1 MIFSFEGCLK
11 WRTHVIIVDRLGGDN
26 VLADILV
33 EVVAKTTD
41 KTFTYRIPDGMKAEV
56 GMRALVPFGP
66 RKIEGFIIKIYD
78 EVELDYEVK
87 EVIKLVDEKP
97 VLNKEMLELGRYIS
111 KKTLSPLTLAYQTM
125 LPRALKAKEKT
136 NINKKTVKCLRILK
150 EGTFKNKQKL
160 VFDYVKSGN
169 DVLKSE
175 ASKISVSS
183 VNTLIKNGYLEE
195 FDKEVYRLD
204 DDIEVDKKEYNLTYE
219 QKKVLESVKLDKF
232 KPYLLHGV
240 TGSGK
245 TLVYIKLIEEV
256 LKKGKE
262 AILLVPEIS
271 LTPQVVDIFKK
282 RFGKVVAILH
292 SGLSNGE
299 KYDEWR
305 KIERKE
311 VSIAIGARSAV
322 FAPFTNLG
330 IIIIDEEHSNTYK
343 QENVPRY
350 NAIDVALRR
359 GKMYDIPVILG
370 SATPSIES
378 YTRAKMGI
386 YELLVMKNRVNK
398 CLPKVYLTNMKD
410 EFKKGNRVFSE
421 LFKEKMND
429 RLRKNEQVLV
439 LLNRRGYSTVITC
452 KACGFTH
459 KCPNCDIPLTYH
471 KNGNIMK
478 CHYCDYKAPRLLEC
492 PECHSKNINSLGMGT
507 ERLESL
513 IKEEFEGA
521 KVIRMDQ
528 DTTRNK
534 GAHKRIINEF
544 KNEKYNVLVGTQMIA
559 KGLDF
564 PKVTL
569 VCVVNGDA
577 SLNVPDFRSSER
589 TYELLSQVAGRAGRD
604 KLPGEV
610 IIQGFNVNHYSILYA
625 KENDYESFYNEEMKI
640 RKVLKYPPFYNLCLI
655 KVSGKNYDEVFGEAN
670 KIVTYLKGN
679 LDNIILGPASASMP
693 KINNVYYVQIIIK
706 FKRTKDILGSLEFI
720 QGHYKNKINVSID
733 LNPLKI

>member
-1 MIFSFEGCLK
+1 M
-11 WRTHVIIVDRLGGDN
+11 
-26 VLADILV
+26 LADILV

-41 KTFTYRIPDGMKAEV
+41 KTFTYHIPDGMKAMV
-56 GMRALVPFGP
+56 GMRALVPFG
-66 RKIEGFIIKIYD
+66 RRNIEGFIVRIYD

-87 EVIKLVDEKP
+87 DIIQLVDEKP
-97 VLNKEMLELGRYIS
+97 VLNEEMLELGKYIS

-125 LPRALKAKEKT
+125 LPSGLKAKEKT
-136 NINKKTVKCLRILK
+136 NINKKMVKYLK
-150 EGTFKNKQKL
+150 VLKDGEFKTEKQRM
-160 VFDYVKSGN
+160 VFDYVKKN
-169 DVLKSE
+169 NLVLKSE
-175 ASKISVSS
+175 VNKISSS
-183 VNTLIKNGYLEE
+183 VVKTLINNGYLEE
-195 FDKEVYRLD
+195 VQKEVYRLD
-204 DDIEVDKKEYNLTYE
+204 EEIEVEKKHYNLTKE
-219 QKKVLESVKLDKF
+219 QAKVLESVKFGKF

-245 TLVYIKLIEEV
+245 TLVYIRLIEKV
-256 LKKGKE
+256 LKQGKE

-271 LTPQVVDIFKK
+271 LTPQVVEIFKK
-282 RFGKVVAILH
+282 RFGKTIAILH

-311 VSIAIGARSAV
+311 VSIVIGARSAI

-359 GKMYDIPVILG
+359 GKTYNIPVILG
-370 SATPSIES
+370 SATPSVES
-378 YTRAKMGI
+378 YTRAKTGI

-398 CLPKVYLTNMKD
+398 KMPKVYLVDMKD

-421 LFKEKMND
+421 IFKDKMND
-429 RLRKNEQVLV
+429 RLSKNEQVLV

-452 KACGFTH
+452 KECGFTH

-478 CHYCDYKAPRLLEC
+478 CHYCDYKVPRLLEC
-492 PECHSKNINSLGMGT
+492 PKCHSKNINSLGMGT
-507 ERLESL
+507 EKLESL
-513 IKEEFEGA
+513 IKDEFKDA

-534 GAHKRIINEF
+534 GAHKRIINDF
-544 KNEKYNVLVGTQMIA
+544 KDGKYNVLVGTQMIA

-577 SLNVPDFRSSER
+577 SLNIPDFRSSER

-604 KLPGEV
+604 KLDGEV
-610 IIQGFNVNHYSILYA
+610 IIQGFNVSHYSIVYA
-625 KENDYESFYNEEMKI
+625 KNNDYDSFYNEEMKI
-640 RKVLKYPPFYNLCLI
+640 RKVLKYPPYYNLCLI
-655 KVSGKNYDEVFGEAN
+655 KVSGKNYDEVYNEAS
-670 KIVTYLKGN
+670 KITTYLKSN
-679 LDNIILGPASASMP
+679 LNNIVLGPASASMP
-693 KINNVYYVQIIIK
+693 KINNIYYVQIIIK
-706 FKRTKDILGSLEFI
+706 FKNTKEILSYLEFI
-720 QGHYKNKINVSID
+720 KEHYKKKINVDID

>member
-1 MIFSFEGCLK
+1 M
-11 WRTHVIIVDRLGGDN
+11 
-26 VLADILV
+26 LADILV

-41 KTFTYRIPDGMKAEV
+41 KTFTYHIPDGMNALV
-56 GMRALVPFGP
+56 GMRALVPFGK
-66 RKIEGFIIKIYD
+66 RNIEGFIVRIYD
-78 EVELDYEVK
+78 EIELDYEVK
-87 EVIKLVDEKP
+87 DIIKLVDDKP
-97 VLNKEMLELGRYIS
+97 VLNEEMLELGKYIS
-111 KKTLSPLTLAYQTM
+111 KKTLSPLTLSYQTM
-125 LPRALKAKEKT
+125 LPRGLKAREKT
-136 NINKKTVKCLRILK
+136 NINKKMVKYLK
-150 EGTFKNKQKL
+150 VLKDGEFKGEKQKQ
-160 VFDYVKSGN
+160 VFDYVKKN
-169 DVLKSE
+169 NLVLKAE
-175 ASKISVSS
+175 ANKISSS
-183 VNTLIKNGYLEE
+183 AVKTLINNGYLEE
-195 FDKEVYRLD
+195 VEKEVYRLD
-204 DDIEVDKKEYNLTYE
+204 EDVEVEKKHYDLTEE
-219 QKKVLESVKLDKF
+219 QAKVLESVKFDKF

-245 TLVYIKLIEEV
+245 TLVYIRLIEKV
-256 LKKGKE
+256 LKQGKE

-282 RFGKVVAILH
+282 RFGKTIAILH

-311 VSIAIGARSAV
+311 VSIVIGARSAI

-343 QENVPRY
+343 QDNVPRY

-359 GKMYDIPVILG
+359 GKTYNIPVVLG
-370 SATPSIES
+370 SATPSVES
-378 YTRAKMGI
+378 YTRAKAGI

-398 CLPKVYLTNMKD
+398 KMPKVYLVDMKD

-421 LFKEKMND
+421 IFKDKMND
-429 RLRKNEQVLV
+429 RLSKNEQVLV

-452 KACGFTH
+452 TECGFTH

-492 PECHSKNINSLGMGT
+492 PSCHSKNINSLGMGT
-507 ERLESL
+507 EKLESL
-513 IKEEFEGA
+513 LKEEFKEA

-534 GAHKRIINEF
+534 GAHKRIIDDF
-544 KNEKYNVLVGTQMIA
+544 KEGKYNVLVGTQMIA

-577 SLNVPDFRSSER
+577 TLNIPDFRSSER
-589 TYELLSQVAGRAGRD
+589 TYELLSQVSGRAGRD
-604 KLPGEV
+604 KLDGEV
-610 IIQGFNVNHYSILYA
+610 IIQGFNVSHYSIIYA
-625 KENDYESFYNEEMKI
+625 KDNDYDSFYNEEMKI
-640 RKVLKYPPFYNLCLI
+640 RKTLKYPPYYNLCLI
-655 KVSGKNYDEVFGEAN
+655 KVSGKNYDEVYKEAS
-670 KIVTYLKGN
+670 KITTYLKAN
-679 LDNIILGPASASMP
+679 LNNIVLGPASASIP
-693 KINNVYYVQIIIK
+693 KINNIYYVQIIIK
-706 FKRTKDILGSLEFI
+706 FKNTKEILSYLEFI
-720 QGHYKNKINVSID
+720 RKHYKKKINVDID

>member
-1 MIFSFEGCLK
+1 M
-11 WRTHVIIVDRLGGDN
+11 
-26 VLADILV
+26 LADILV

-41 KTFTYRIPDGMKAEV
+41 KTFTYHIPDGMNAKE
-56 GMRALVPFGP
+56 GMRALVPFG
-66 RKIEGFIIKIYD
+66 RRNIEGFIIRIYD

-87 EVIKLVDEKP
+87 DIIQLVDEKP
-97 VLNKEMLELGRYIS
+97 VLNEEMLELGKYIS
-111 KKTLSPLTLAYQTM
+111 KKTLSPLTLSYQTM
-125 LPRALKAKEKT
+125 LPSGLKAREKT
-136 NINKKTVKCLRILK
+136 NINKKMVKYLK
-150 EGTFKNKQKL
+150 VLKDGEFKGEKQKQ
-160 VFDYVKSGN
+160 VFDYVKKN
-169 DVLKSE
+169 NLVLKAE
-175 ASKISVSS
+175 ANKISSS
-183 VNTLIKNGYLEE
+183 AVKTLINNGYLEE
-195 FDKEVYRLD
+195 VEKEVYRLD
-204 DDIEVDKKEYNLTYE
+204 EEVEVEKKHYDLTEE
-219 QKKVLESVKLDKF
+219 QAKVLESVKFGKF

-245 TLVYIKLIEEV
+245 TLVYIRLIEKV
-256 LKKGKE
+256 LKQGKE

-282 RFGKVVAILH
+282 RFGKTIAILH

-311 VSIAIGARSAV
+311 VSIVIGARSAM

-343 QENVPRY
+343 QDNVPRY

-359 GKMYDIPVILG
+359 GKTYNIPVVLG
-370 SATPSIES
+370 SATPSVES
-378 YTRAKMGI
+378 YTRAKAGI

-398 CLPKVYLTNMKD
+398 KMPKVYLVDMKD
-410 EFKKGNRVFSE
+410 EFKKGNRVFSDI
-421 LFKEKMND
+421 FKVKMND
-429 RLRKNEQVLV
+429 RLSKNEQVLV

-452 KACGFTH
+452 KECGFTH

-478 CHYCDYKAPRLLEC
+478 CHYCDYKVPRLLEC
-492 PECHSKNINSLGMGT
+492 PKCHSKNINSLGMGT
-507 ERLESL
+507 EKLESL
-513 IKEEFEGA
+513 IKEEFKDA

-534 GAHKRIINEF
+534 GAHKRIIDDF
-544 KNEKYNVLVGTQMIA
+544 KDGKYNVLVGTQMIA

-577 SLNVPDFRSSER
+577 TLNIPDFRSSER
-589 TYELLSQVAGRAGRD
+589 TYELLSQVSGRAGRD
-604 KLPGEV
+604 KLDGEV
-610 IIQGFNVNHYSILYA
+610 IIQGFNVSHYSIVYA
-625 KENDYESFYNEEMKI
+625 KNNDYESFYHEEMKI
-640 RKVLKYPPFYNLCLI
+640 RKVLKYPPYYNLCLI
-655 KVSGKNYDEVFGEAN
+655 KVSGKNYDEVYNEAN
-670 KIVTYLKGN
+670 KITTYLKGN
-679 LDNIILGPASASMP
+679 LNNIVLGPASASMP
-693 KINNVYYVQIIIK
+693 KINNIYYVQIIIK
-706 FKRTKDILGSLEFI
+706 FKNTKEILSYLEFI
-720 QGHYKNKINVSID
+720 RKHYQKKINVDID

>member
-1 MIFSFEGCLK
+1 M
-11 WRTHVIIVDRLGGDN
+11 
-26 VLADILV
+26 LADILV

-41 KTFTYRIPDGMKAEV
+41 KTFTYHIPDGMNAKE
-56 GMRALVPFGP
+56 GMRALVPFG
-66 RKIEGFIIKIYD
+66 RRNIEGFIIRIYD

-87 EVIKLVDEKP
+87 DIIQLVDEKP
-97 VLNKEMLELGRYIS
+97 VLNEEMLELGKYIS
-111 KKTLSPLTLAYQTM
+111 KKTLSPLTLSYQTM
-125 LPRALKAKEKT
+125 LPSGLKAREKT
-136 NINKKTVKCLRILK
+136 NINKKIVKYLHVLK
-150 EGTFKNKQKL
+150 DGEFKGEKQKQ
-160 VFDYVKSGN
+160 VFDYVKKN
-169 DVLKSE
+169 NLVLKAE
-175 ASKISVSS
+175 ANKISSS
-183 VNTLIKNGYLEE
+183 AVKTLINNGYLEE
-195 FDKEVYRLD
+195 VEKEVYRLD
-204 DDIEVDKKEYNLTYE
+204 EEVEVEKKHYDLTEE
-219 QKKVLESVKLDKF
+219 QAKVLESVKFGKF

-245 TLVYIKLIEEV
+245 TLVYIRLIEKV
-256 LKKGKE
+256 LKQGKE

-282 RFGKVVAILH
+282 RFGKTIAILH

-311 VSIAIGARSAV
+311 VSIVIGARSAI

-343 QENVPRY
+343 QDNVPRY

-359 GKMYDIPVILG
+359 GKTYNIPVVLG
-370 SATPSIES
+370 SATPSVES
-378 YTRAKMGI
+378 YTRAKTGI

-398 CLPKVYLTNMKD
+398 KMPKVYLVDMKD
-410 EFKKGNRVFSE
+410 EFKKGNRVFSDI
-421 LFKEKMND
+421 FKEKMND
-429 RLRKNEQVLV
+429 RLSKNEQVLV

-452 KACGFTH
+452 KECGFTH

-478 CHYCDYKAPRLLEC
+478 CHYCDYKVPRLLDC
-492 PECHSKNINSLGMGT
+492 PKCYSKNINSLGMGT
-507 ERLESL
+507 EKLESL
-513 IKEEFEGA
+513 IKEEFKDA

-534 GAHKRIINEF
+534 GAHKRIIDDF
-544 KNEKYNVLVGTQMIA
+544 KEGKYNVLVGTQMIA

-577 SLNVPDFRSSER
+577 TLNIPDFRSSER
-589 TYELLSQVAGRAGRD
+589 TYELLSQVSGRAGRD
-604 KLPGEV
+604 KLDGEV
-610 IIQGFNVNHYSILYA
+610 IIQGFNVSHYSIVYA
-625 KENDYESFYNEEMKI
+625 KNNDYESFYDEEMKI
-640 RKVLKYPPFYNLCLI
+640 RKVLKYPPYYNLCLI
-655 KVSGKNYDEVFGEAN
+655 KVSGKNYDEVYSEAS
-670 KIVTYLKGN
+670 KITTYLKSN
-679 LDNIILGPASASMP
+679 LNNIVLGPASASMP
-693 KINNVYYVQIIIK
+693 KINNIYYVQIIIK
-706 FKRTKDILGSLEFI
+706 FKNTKEILSYLEFI
-720 QGHYKNKINVSID
+720 REHYKKKINVDID

>member
-1 MIFSFEGCLK
+1 M
-11 WRTHVIIVDRLGGDN
+11 
-26 VLADILV
+26 LADILV

-41 KTFTYRIPDGMKAEV
+41 KTFTYHIPDGMEAKE
-56 GMRALVPFGP
+56 GMRALVPFG
-66 RKIEGFIIKIYD
+66 RRNIEGFIIRIYD

-87 EVIKLVDEKP
+87 DIIQLVDEKP
-97 VLNKEMLELGRYIS
+97 VLNEEMLELGKYIS
-111 KKTLSPLTLAYQTM
+111 KKTLSPLTLSYQTM
-125 LPRALKAKEKT
+125 LPSGLKAKEKT
-136 NINKKTVKCLRILK
+136 NINKKIVKYLHVLK
-150 EGTFKNKQKL
+150 DGEFKGEKQKQ
-160 VFDYVKSGN
+160 VFDYVKKN
-169 DVLKSE
+169 NLVLKAE
-175 ASKISVSS
+175 ANKISSS
-183 VNTLIKNGYLEE
+183 AVKTLINNGYLEE
-195 FDKEVYRLD
+195 VEKEVYRLD
-204 DDIEVDKKEYNLTYE
+204 EEVEVEKKHYDLTEE
-219 QKKVLESVKLDKF
+219 QAKVLESVKFDKF

-245 TLVYIKLIEEV
+245 TLVYIRLIEKV
-256 LKKGKE
+256 LKQGKE

-282 RFGKVVAILH
+282 RFGKTIAILH

-311 VSIAIGARSAV
+311 VSIVIGARSAI

-343 QENVPRY
+343 QDNVPRY

-359 GKMYDIPVILG
+359 GKTYNIPVVLG
-370 SATPSIES
+370 SATPSVES
-378 YTRAKMGI
+378 YTRAKAGI

-398 CLPKVYLTNMKD
+398 KMPKVYLVDMKD
-410 EFKKGNRVFSE
+410 EFKKGNRVFSDI
-421 LFKEKMND
+421 FKEKMND
-429 RLRKNEQVLV
+429 RLSKNEQVLV

-452 KACGFTH
+452 KECGFTH

-478 CHYCDYKAPRLLEC
+478 CHYCDYKVPRLLEC
-492 PECHSKNINSLGMGT
+492 PRCHSKNINSLGMGT
-507 ERLESL
+507 EKLESL
-513 IKEEFEGA
+513 IKEEFKDA

-534 GAHKRIINEF
+534 GAHKRIIDDF
-544 KNEKYNVLVGTQMIA
+544 KEGKYNVLVGTQMIA

-577 SLNVPDFRSSER
+577 TLNIPDFRSSER
-589 TYELLSQVAGRAGRD
+589 TYELLSQVSGRAGRD
-604 KLPGEV
+604 KLDGEV
-610 IIQGFNVNHYSILYA
+610 IIQGFNVSHYSIVYA
-625 KENDYESFYNEEMKI
+625 KNNDYESFYNEEMKI
-640 RKVLKYPPFYNLCLI
+640 RKVLKYPPYYNLCLI
-655 KVSGKNYDEVFGEAN
+655 KVSGKNYDEVYSEAS
-670 KIVTYLKGN
+670 KITTYLKSN
-679 LDNIILGPASASMP
+679 LNNIVLGPASASMP
-693 KINNVYYVQIIIK
+693 KINNIYYVQIIIK
-706 FKRTKDILGSLEFI
+706 FKNTKEILSYLEFI
-720 QGHYKNKINVSID
+720 REHYKKKINVDID

>member
-1 MIFSFEGCLK
+1 MF
-11 WRTHVIIVDRLGGDN
+11 
-26 VLADILV
+26 ADILV
-33 EVVAKTTD
+33 EVVAKSTD
-41 KTFTYRIPDGMKAEV
+41 KTFTYRIPEGMKAMV
-56 GMRALVPFGP
+56 GMRALVPFGK
-66 RKIEGFIIKIYD
+66 RNIEGFIVKIYNH
-78 EVELDYEVK
+78 EEFDYEVK
-87 EVIKLVDEKP
+87 DIIKLVDDRP
-97 VLNKEMLELGRYIS
+97 VLNEEMLELGKYIS

-136 NINKKTVKCLRILK
+136 NINKKFVKYLRVIK
-150 EGTFKNKQKL
+150 DGDFKTEGQRK
-160 VFDYVKSGN
+160 VFEYVKSHGF
-169 DVLKSE
+169 VLKSE
-175 ASKISVSS
+175 ANKISLSAVK
-183 VNTLIKNGYLEE
+183 TLINNGFLEE
-195 FDKEVYRLD
+195 FEKEVYRLD
-204 DDIEVDKKEYNLTYE
+204 DDIKLENKDYVLTDEQRGVLDK
-219 QKKVLESVKLDKF
+219 VCFDKF
-232 KPYLLHGV
+232 KPYLLYGV

-256 LKKGKE
+256 LRQGKE

-271 LTPQVVDIFKK
+271 LTPQVVEIFKK
-282 RFGKVVAILH
+282 RFGKIVAILH

-311 VSIAIGARSAV
+311 VSIVIGARSAV

-330 IIIIDEEHSNTYK
+330 IIIIDEEHSATYK
-343 QENVPRY
+343 QDNVPRY
-350 NAIDVALRR
+350 NAIDVALKRS
-359 GKMYDIPVILG
+359 KTYDIPTVLG

-378 YTRAKMGI
+378 YTRAKTGV

-398 CLPKVYLTNMKD
+398 KLPKVYLVDMKD

-421 LFKEKMND
+421 IFKEKVND
-429 RLRKNEQVLV
+429 RLSKGEQVLV

-452 KACGFTH
+452 KDCGFTH

-478 CHYCDYKAPRLLEC
+478 CHYCDYTAPRLLEC
-492 PECHSKNINSLGMGT
+492 PICHSKNINSLGMGT

-534 GAHKRIINEF
+534 GAHKKIIDDF
-544 KNEKYNVLVGTQMIA
+544 KNNKYNVLVGTQMIA

-564 PKVTL
+564 PLVTL
-569 VCVVNGDA
+569 VCVINGDA
-577 SLNVPDFRSSER
+577 SLNIPDFRSSER

-604 KLPGEV
+604 KLSGEV
-610 IIQGFNVNHYSILYA
+610 IIQGFNVNHYSMVYA
-625 KENDYESFYNEEMKI
+625 KKNDYERVYNEGMKI

-655 KVSGKNYDEVFGEAN
+655 KVSGKKYDEVFGEAN
-670 KIVTYLKGN
+670 KIATYLKN
-679 LDNIILGPASASMP
+679 TLDAILLGPASASMP
-693 KINNVYYVQIIIK
+693 KINNIYYVQVIIK
-706 FKRTKDILGSLEFI
+706 FKKTKDILGCLEFI
-720 QGHYKNKINVSID
+720 LNHYKNKINVDID
-733 LNPLKI
+733 LNPLRI

>member
-1 MIFSFEGCLK
+1 M
-11 WRTHVIIVDRLGGDN
+11 
-26 VLADILV
+26 LADILV

-41 KTFTYRIPDGMKAEV
+41 KTFTYHIPDGMKAKE
-56 GMRALVPFGP
+56 GMRALVPFG
-66 RKIEGFIIKIYD
+66 RRNIEGFIIRIYD

-87 EVIKLVDEKP
+87 DIIQLVDEKP
-97 VLNKEMLELGRYIS
+97 VLNEEMLELGKYIS
-111 KKTLSPLTLAYQTM
+111 KKTLSPLTLSYQTM
-125 LPRALKAKEKT
+125 LPSGLKAKEKT
-136 NINKKTVKCLRILK
+136 NINKKIVKYLHVLK
-150 EGTFKNKQKL
+150 DGEFKGEKQKQ
-160 VFDYVKSGN
+160 VFDYVKKN
-169 DVLKSE
+169 NLVLKAE
-175 ASKISVSS
+175 ANKISSS
-183 VNTLIKNGYLEE
+183 AVKTLINNGYLEE
-195 FDKEVYRLD
+195 VEKEVYRLD
-204 DDIEVDKKEYNLTYE
+204 EEVEVEKKHYDLTEE
-219 QKKVLESVKLDKF
+219 QAKVLESVKFDKF

-245 TLVYIKLIEEV
+245 TLVYIRLIEKV
-256 LKKGKE
+256 LKQGKE

-282 RFGKVVAILH
+282 RFGKTIAILH

-311 VSIAIGARSAV
+311 VSIVIGARSAI

-343 QENVPRY
+343 QDNVPRY

-359 GKMYDIPVILG
+359 GKTYNIPVVLG
-370 SATPSIES
+370 SATPSVES
-378 YTRAKMGI
+378 YTRAKAGI

-398 CLPKVYLTNMKD
+398 KMPKVYLVDMKD
-410 EFKKGNRVFSE
+410 EFKKGNRVFSDI
-421 LFKEKMND
+421 FKEKMND
-429 RLRKNEQVLV
+429 RLSKNEQVLV

-452 KACGFTH
+452 KECGFTH

-478 CHYCDYKAPRLLEC
+478 CHYCDYKVPRLLEC
-492 PECHSKNINSLGMGT
+492 PKCHSKNINSLGMGT
-507 ERLESL
+507 EKLESL
-513 IKEEFEGA
+513 IKEEFKDA

-534 GAHKRIINEF
+534 GAHKRIIDDF
-544 KNEKYNVLVGTQMIA
+544 KEGKYNVLVGTQMIA

-577 SLNVPDFRSSER
+577 TLNIPDFRSSER
-589 TYELLSQVAGRAGRD
+589 TYELLSQVSGRAGRD
-604 KLPGEV
+604 KLDGEV
-610 IIQGFNVNHYSILYA
+610 IIQGFNVSHYSIVYA
-625 KENDYESFYNEEMKI
+625 KNNDYESFYNEEMKI
-640 RKVLKYPPFYNLCLI
+640 RKVLKYPPYYNLCLI
-655 KVSGKNYDEVFGEAN
+655 KVSGKNYDEVYSEAS
-670 KIVTYLKGN
+670 KITTYLKSN
-679 LDNIILGPASASMP
+679 LNNIVLGPASASMP
-693 KINNVYYVQIIIK
+693 KINNIYYVQIIIK
-706 FKRTKDILGSLEFI
+706 FKNTKEILSYLEFI
-720 QGHYKNKINVSID
+720 REHYKKKINVDID

>member
-1 MIFSFEGCLK
+1 M
-11 WRTHVIIVDRLGGDN
+11 
-26 VLADILV
+26 LADILV

-41 KTFTYRIPDGMKAEV
+41 KTFTYHIPDGMKAKE
-56 GMRALVPFGP
+56 GMRALVPFG
-66 RKIEGFIIKIYD
+66 RRNIEGFIIRIYD

-87 EVIKLVDEKP
+87 DIIQLVDEKP
-97 VLNKEMLELGRYIS
+97 VLNEEMLELGKYIS
-111 KKTLSPLTLAYQTM
+111 KKTLSPLTLSYQTM
-125 LPRALKAKEKT
+125 LPSGLKAREKT
-136 NINKKTVKCLRILK
+136 NINKKIVKYLHVLK
-150 EGTFKNKQKL
+150 DGEFKGEKQKQ
-160 VFDYVKSGN
+160 VFDYVKKN
-169 DVLKSE
+169 NLVLKAE
-175 ASKISVSS
+175 ANKISSS
-183 VNTLIKNGYLEE
+183 AVKTLINNGYLEE
-195 FDKEVYRLD
+195 VEKEVYRLD
-204 DDIEVDKKEYNLTYE
+204 EEVEVEKKHYDLTEE
-219 QKKVLESVKLDKF
+219 QAKVLESVKFDKF

-245 TLVYIKLIEEV
+245 TLVYIRLIEKV
-256 LKKGKE
+256 LKQGKE

-282 RFGKVVAILH
+282 RFGKTIAILH

-311 VSIAIGARSAV
+311 VSIVIGARSAM

-343 QENVPRY
+343 QDNVPRY

-359 GKMYDIPVILG
+359 GKTYNIPVVLG
-370 SATPSIES
+370 SATPSVES
-378 YTRAKMGI
+378 YTRAKTGI

-398 CLPKVYLTNMKD
+398 KMPKVYLVDMKD
-410 EFKKGNRVFSE
+410 EFKKGNRVFSDI
-421 LFKEKMND
+421 FKEKMND
-429 RLRKNEQVLV
+429 RLSKNEQVLV

-452 KACGFTH
+452 KECGFTH

-478 CHYCDYKAPRLLEC
+478 CHYCDYKVPRLLEC
-492 PECHSKNINSLGMGT
+492 PKCHSKNINSLGMGT
-507 ERLESL
+507 EKLESL
-513 IKEEFEGA
+513 IKEEFKDA

-534 GAHKRIINEF
+534 GAHKRIIDDF
-544 KNEKYNVLVGTQMIA
+544 KEGKYNVLVGTQMIA

-577 SLNVPDFRSSER
+577 TLNIPDFRSSER
-589 TYELLSQVAGRAGRD
+589 TYELLSQVSGRAGRD
-604 KLPGEV
+604 KLDGEV
-610 IIQGFNVNHYSILYA
+610 IIQGFNVSHYSIVYA
-625 KENDYESFYNEEMKI
+625 KNNDYESFYNEEMKI
-640 RKVLKYPPFYNLCLI
+640 RKVLKYPPYYNLCLI
-655 KVSGKNYDEVFGEAN
+655 KVSGKNYDEVYNEAS
-670 KIVTYLKGN
+670 KITTYLKSN
-679 LDNIILGPASASMP
+679 LNNIVLGPASASMP
-693 KINNVYYVQIIIK
+693 KINNIYYVQIIIK
-706 FKRTKDILGSLEFI
+706 FKNTKEILSYLEFI
-720 QGHYKNKINVSID
+720 REHYKKKINVDID

>member
-1 MIFSFEGCLK
+1 MF
-11 WRTHVIIVDRLGGDN
+11 
-26 VLADILV
+26 ADILV
-33 EVVAKTTD
+33 EVVAKSTD
-41 KTFTYRIPDGMKAEV
+41 KTFTYRIPEGMKAMV
-56 GMRALVPFGP
+56 GMRALVPFGK
-66 RKIEGFIIKIYD
+66 RNIEGFIVKIYNH
-78 EVELDYEVK
+78 EEFDYEVK
-87 EVIKLVDEKP
+87 DIIKLVDDRP
-97 VLNKEMLELGRYIS
+97 VLNEEMLELGKYIS

-136 NINKKTVKCLRILK
+136 NINKKFVKYLRVIK
-150 EGTFKNKQKL
+150 DGDFKTEGQRK
-160 VFDYVKSGN
+160 VFEYVKSRGF
-169 DVLKSE
+169 VLKSE
-175 ASKISVSS
+175 ANKISLSAVK
-183 VNTLIKNGYLEE
+183 TLINNGFLEE
-195 FDKEVYRLD
+195 FEKEVYRLD
-204 DDIEVDKKEYNLTYE
+204 DDIKLENKDYVLTDEQRGVLDK
-219 QKKVLESVKLDKF
+219 VCFDKF
-232 KPYLLHGV
+232 KPYLLYGV

-256 LKKGKE
+256 LRRGKE

-271 LTPQVVDIFKK
+271 LTPQVVEIFKK
-282 RFGKVVAILH
+282 RFGKIVAILH

-311 VSIAIGARSAV
+311 VSIVIGARSAV

-330 IIIIDEEHSNTYK
+330 IIIIDEEHSATYK
-343 QENVPRY
+343 QDNVPRY
-350 NAIDVALRR
+350 NAIDVALKRS
-359 GKMYDIPVILG
+359 KTYDIPTVLG

-378 YTRAKMGI
+378 YTRAKTGV

-398 CLPKVYLTNMKD
+398 KLPKVYLVDMKD

-421 LFKEKMND
+421 IFKEKVND
-429 RLRKNEQVLV
+429 RLSKGEQVLV

-452 KACGFTH
+452 KDCGFTH

-478 CHYCDYKAPRLLEC
+478 CHYCDYTAPRLLEC
-492 PECHSKNINSLGMGT
+492 PICHSKNINSLGMGT

-534 GAHKRIINEF
+534 GAHKKIIDDF
-544 KNEKYNVLVGTQMIA
+544 KNNKYNVLVGTQMIA

-564 PKVTL
+564 PLVTL
-569 VCVVNGDA
+569 VCVINGDA
-577 SLNVPDFRSSER
+577 SLNIPDFRSSER

-604 KLPGEV
+604 KLSGEV
-610 IIQGFNVNHYSILYA
+610 IIQGFNVNHYSMVYA
-625 KENDYESFYNEEMKI
+625 KKNDYESFYNEEMKI

-655 KVSGKNYDEVFGEAN
+655 KVSGKKYDEVFGEAN
-670 KIVTYLKGN
+670 KIATYLKNN
-679 LDNIILGPASASMP
+679 LDAILLGPASASMP
-693 KINNVYYVQIIIK
+693 KINNIYYVQVIIK
-706 FKRTKDILGSLEFI
+706 FKKTKDILGCLEFI
-720 QGHYKNKINVSID
+720 LNHYKNKINVDID
-733 LNPLKI
+733 LNPLRI

>member
-1 MIFSFEGCLK
+1 M
-11 WRTHVIIVDRLGGDN
+11 
-26 VLADILV
+26 LADILV

-41 KTFTYRIPDGMKAEV
+41 KTFTYHIPDGMKAKE
-56 GMRALVPFGP
+56 GMRALVPFG
-66 RKIEGFIIKIYD
+66 RRNIEGFIIRIYD

-87 EVIKLVDEKP
+87 DIIQLVDEKP
-97 VLNKEMLELGRYIS
+97 VLNEEMLELGKYIS
-111 KKTLSPLTLAYQTM
+111 KKTLSPLTLSYQTM
-125 LPRALKAKEKT
+125 LPSGLKAKEKT
-136 NINKKTVKCLRILK
+136 NINKKIVKYLHVLK
-150 EGTFKNKQKL
+150 VGEFKGEKQKQ
-160 VFDYVKSGN
+160 VFDYVKKN
-169 DVLKSE
+169 NLVLKAE
-175 ASKISVSS
+175 ANKISSS
-183 VNTLIKNGYLEE
+183 AVKTLINNGYLEE
-195 FDKEVYRLD
+195 VEKEVYRLD
-204 DDIEVDKKEYNLTYE
+204 EEVEVEKKYYDLTEE
-219 QKKVLESVKLDKF
+219 QAKVLESVKFDKF

-245 TLVYIKLIEEV
+245 TLVYIRLIEKV
-256 LKKGKE
+256 LKQGKE

-282 RFGKVVAILH
+282 RFGKTIAILH

-311 VSIAIGARSAV
+311 VSIVIGARSAI

-343 QENVPRY
+343 QDNVPRY

-359 GKMYDIPVILG
+359 GKTYNIPVVLG
-370 SATPSIES
+370 SATPSVES
-378 YTRAKMGI
+378 YTRAKTGI

-398 CLPKVYLTNMKD
+398 KMPKVYLVDMKD
-410 EFKKGNRVFSE
+410 EFKKGNRVFSDI
-421 LFKEKMND
+421 FKVKMND
-429 RLRKNEQVLV
+429 RLSKNEQVLV

-452 KACGFTH
+452 KECGFTH

-478 CHYCDYKAPRLLEC
+478 CHYCDYKVPRLLEC
-492 PECHSKNINSLGMGT
+492 PKCHSKNINSLGMGT
-507 ERLESL
+507 EKLESL
-513 IKEEFEGA
+513 IKEEFKDA

-534 GAHKRIINEF
+534 GAHKRIIDDF
-544 KNEKYNVLVGTQMIA
+544 KEGKYNVLVGTQMIA

-577 SLNVPDFRSSER
+577 TLNIPDFRSSER
-589 TYELLSQVAGRAGRD
+589 TYELLSQVSGRAGRD
-604 KLPGEV
+604 KLDGEV
-610 IIQGFNVNHYSILYA
+610 IIQGFNVSHYSIVYA
-625 KENDYESFYNEEMKI
+625 KNNDYESFYNEEMKI
-640 RKVLKYPPFYNLCLI
+640 RKVLKYPPYYNLCLI
-655 KVSGKNYDEVFGEAN
+655 KVSGKNYDEVYNEAS
-670 KIVTYLKGN
+670 KITTYLKSN
-679 LDNIILGPASASMP
+679 LNNIVLGPASASMP
-693 KINNVYYVQIIIK
+693 KINNIYYVQIIIK
-706 FKRTKDILGSLEFI
+706 FKNTKEILSYLEFI
-720 QGHYKNKINVSID
+720 REHYKKKINVDID